1 MISEEYMIEKL
12 VDITPQNI
20 SLKGSQIIDFHY
32 RAGSLEIIVTLDGV
46 NSDFRFFLIGLIH
59 FVSLMKVIC

>member
-1 MISEEYMIEKL
+1 MIEKL

-46 NSDFRFFLIGLIH
+46 NSDFRFF
-59 FVSLMKVIC
+59 F

>member
-1 MISEEYMIEKL
+1 MIEKL

-46 NSDFRFFLIGLIH
+46 NSDFRFFFLIGLIH